1 MNRSLRLVPRNAR
14 PLGWMSLLS
23 LLAALALAAC
33 SNPAAPDLSMGLET
47 PAEIGSVSTDDA
59 VGTAT
64 LNFSPSQGLS
74 NSGSPGNHPPTLV
87 SILLS
92 SPTRERIAISNQRP
106 LLTPGQSIRMKL
118 NATDADGDVL
128 TFAFSIA
135 SGGGV
140 LTGADGVGGVDFK
153 ASSNAGSVSIAL
165 TVSDARGG
173 TCKAILTMY
182 VEQPAPRGPN
192 RNPVITSFDATT
204 RSLAPGASTT
214 LIRSAVDPDGD
225 LLTYTFTILS
235 GPGRLSAV
243 SNVLYYTAP
252 TNFTAS
258 KATLRLRVT
267 DAFGGGATHDLGL
280 TLLPY

>member
-1 MNRSLRLVPRNAR
+1 MKRSLRLVARNAR

-33 SNPAAPDLSMGLET
+33 SNPAAPDLSTGFET
-47 PAEIGSVSTDDA
+47 PVEIGSASTDDA
-59 VGTAT
+59 AGTTT
-64 LNFSPSQGLS
+64 LNFAPSQGPS
-74 NSGSPGNHPPTLV
+74 NPGMTANHPPTLV

-92 SPTRERIAISNQRP
+92 SPTRERIGISNQRP
-106 LLTPGQSIRMKL
+106 LLTPGQAIHMKL
-118 NATDADGDVL
+118 NATDADGDAL
-128 TFAFSIA
+128 TVVFSIA
-135 SGGGV
+135 SGAGA
-140 LTGADGVGGVDFK
+140 LSGADGLGGVDFK
-153 ASSNAGSVSIAL
+153 ASSNTGSVSIAL

-192 RNPVITSFDATT
+192 RNPMITSFDATT
-204 RSLAPGASTT
+204 RTLAPGASTT
-214 LIRSAVDPDGD
+214 LLRSAVDPDGD

-243 SNVLYYTAP
+243 SNALYYTAP

-258 KATLRLRVT
+258 NATLRLRVT
-267 DAFGGGATHDLGL
+267 DAFGGAATNDLAL
-280 TLLPY
+280 NLLPF